1 MYLVWG
7 IADGRRELRWMLD
20 GNGKRE
26 IEAVCETWEGGLEGY
41 LVWKL
46 TRLLTLEK
54 EQEKGIDFDEMY
66 EDTLTG
72 DTDEILD
79 IDDIMETD
87 SFDGIY
93 DLDFP

>member
-1 MYLVWG
+1 
-7 IADGRRELRWMLD
+7 MLEE

-46 TRLLTLEK
+46 TRLLAMDKQHE
-54 EQEKGIDFDEMY
+54 EGIKFEEMC

-72 DTDEILD
+72 DTDDMLD
-79 IDDIMETD
+79 MNDITD
-87 SFDGIY
+87 TESFDGIF
-93 DLDFP
+93 DLDF